1 MYLKIEDK
9 RIYYNIK
16 KSGSNKAIIFVHG
29 SGGTSNTWKNQVK
42 LDIGY
47 DILSFDLPSHGKT
60 SEYLELSLDL

>member
-16 KSGSNKAIIFVHG
+16 KSEGNKVIIFVHG

-42 LDIGY
+42 LEI
-47 DILSFDLPSHGKT
+47 
-60 SEYLELSLDL
+60 